1 MPYYLNSTKLGVAGG
16 GGDPIGNVL
25 GSYLTQEMLIVEATE
40 QRHAP
45 YVPAL
50 NKAVMRHIGAK
61 AIVSGL
67 VAASVVYAK

>member
-1 MPYYLNSTKLGVAGG
+1 MPYYLKSTKLGVAGG

-25 GSYLTQEMLIVEATE
+25 GSFLTQEMLIVENTK

-50 NKAVMRHIGAK
+50 NKALMGQIGVMAN
-61 AIVSGL
+61 VSGAEL
-67 VAASVVYAK
+67 GKIIDL